1 MTTEVAM
8 NKLLIID
15 DDIPLTDLLSEYLST
30 QGFSVSVNNNPLEG
44 IQSVKHCS
52 YDLLLLDVMMP
63 EMDGFDVLKSIRQF
77 SAIPVIMLTA
87 KGDDFDKILGLELGA
102 DDYLAKPFNQ
112 RELVARIKALIRR
125 LNSELSF
132 SKPQKITLH
141 NIEANEA
148 NQSVKVKQQSV
159 DMTGTEFMLLC
170 HFMKHV
176 GQLQSKEALSQA
188 VLNRKLSA
196 FDRSLD
202 MHVSNIRKK
211 LAQHGV
217 NDVITTVRGNGYLMQ
232 YEASE

>member
-44 IQSVKHCS
+44 IQSVKHYS

-148 NQSVKVKQQSV
+148 NQRVKVKQQSV

-170 HFMKHV
+170 HLMKHV

>member
-1 MTTEVAM
+1 M

-44 IQSVKHCS
+44 IQSVKHYS

-148 NQSVKVKQQSV
+148 NQRVKVKQQSV

-170 HFMKHV
+170 HLMKHV

>member
-1 MTTEVAM
+1 M

-44 IQSVKHCS
+44 IQSVKHDS

-125 LNSELSF
+125 LNAELSF

-170 HFMKHV
+170 HLMKHV